1 MPSLSQRL
9 AGFAHD
15 LGWGDLPPD
24 VQAHVKLLV
33 LDVVGLCLAA
43 VRDEFA
49 VAVLAVAEEMSGRP
63 ESRPVGID
71 MAMPAPSAALVS
83 GTLTHG
89 HDFDDS
95 HAGSIV
101 HTTSS
106 VVPTALAVGESLRL
120 SGKAVLEGVA
130 AGLEVN
136 ARLGLAA
143 GDGFHK
149 RGFHPTSVCGALAAS
164 QVAARLMG
172 LDADGLAQAMGIA
185 GSMASGI
192 REAYLGGGTWT
203 KRLHPGWAAHAGIL
217 AARLASRGFTGPV
230 QVLEGRFGLYNAM
243 LGPEAWNAATPV
255 ADLGADWQ
263 IRNIGFKP
271 YPCGVVIHPFLDGL
285 RAVMGEHALD
295 AEDLE
300 RIHCLIAPGA
310 LETVCEPVAEKLEP
324 ANEYQ
329 AKFSLQFCLAA
340 VAIQGDL
347 TLDTFQSAAVQDPS
361 ILALARR
368 VTFEPDPS
376 QPYPRQYTANL
387 QVTTRDG
394 RRLSRVESA
403 TRGSLERPMTPQEV
417 QAKFWSNA
425 RRGLSDESRIAAL
438 QEHVLR
444 LESLPRIA
452 AMLDLASTD
461 PRPLSLSTSRP

>member
-1 MPSLSQRL
+1 MSSLSQQL
-9 AGFAHD
+9 AAFAHD
-15 LGWGDLPPD
+15 LRWEDLPQD
-24 VQAHVKLLV
+24 VQEHVKLLV

-49 VAVLAVAEEMSGRP
+49 VAVLAIAEEMGGTP
-63 ESRPVGID
+63 ESRPVGIGT
-71 MAMPAPSAALVS
+71 AMPAPSAALVS

-95 HAGSIV
+95 HAGSII
-101 HTTSS
+101 HTSSS
-106 VVPTALAVGESLRL
+106 VVPTALAVGEARHV
-120 SGKAVLEGVA
+120 SGKQVLEAVA

-164 QVAARLMG
+164 QTAGKLMRL
-172 LDADGLAQAMGIA
+172 DSETLAHAMGIG

-217 AARLASRGFTGPV
+217 AARLAARGFTGPV

-243 LGPEAWNAATPV
+243 LGPGTWDAKAPV
-255 ADLGADWQ
+255 AELGQRWE

-285 RAVMGEHALD
+285 RALMTEHALTVD
-295 AEDLE
+295 DLE

-310 LETVCEPVAEKLEP
+310 LETVCEPADEKLRP

-340 VAIQGDL
+340 LAIQGDL
-347 TLDTFQSAAVQDPS
+347 TLDTFQPSAVQDPA
-361 ILALARR
+361 ILGLARR

-376 QPYPRQYTANL
+376 QPYPRQYTASL
-387 QVTTRDG
+387 VVTTRDG

-403 TRGSLERPMTPQEV
+403 TRGSLERPMTGDDVRQ
-417 QAKFWSNA
+417 KFHSNA
-425 RRGLSDESRIAAL
+425 ARGPGRGRIAEL
-438 QEHVLR
+438 EHVILR
-444 LESLPRIA
+444 LEGLSNVGELLELA
-452 AMLDLASTD
+452 AMKEPSHV
-461 PRPLSLSTSRP
+461 

>member
-1 MPSLSQRL
+1 VSSLSQQL
-9 AGFAHD
+9 AAFAHD
-15 LGWGDLPPD
+15 LRWDDLPSD

-33 LDVVGLCLAA
+33 LDVIGLCLAA
-43 VRDEFA
+43 VGDDFA
-49 VAVLAVAEEMSGRP
+49 RAVLAVAEEMGGTP
-63 ESRPVGID
+63 ESRPVGIHTR
-71 MAMPAPSAALVS
+71 MPAPSAALVS

-95 HAGSIV
+95 HAGSII
-101 HTTSS
+101 HTSSS
-106 VVPTALAVGESLRL
+106 VVPTALAVGEARRVT
-120 SGKAVLEGVA
+120 GRGVLEAVA

-164 QVAARLMG
+164 QTAARLMG
-172 LDADGLAQAMGIA
+172 VDAGAMAQAMGIA

-217 AARLASRGFTGPV
+217 AARLAARGFSGPV

-243 LGPEAWNAATPV
+243 LGPGSWHAAAPV
-255 ADLGADWQ
+255 AGLGVEWE

-271 YPCGVVIHPFLDGL
+271 YPCGVVIHPFLDAL
-285 RAVMGEHALD
+285 RTLMADNALQ

-310 LETVCEPVAEKLEP
+310 LATVCEPADEKLRP
-324 ANEYQ
+324 ANDYQ

-340 VAIQGDL
+340 LAIQGDL
-347 TLDTFQSAAVQDPS
+347 TLDTFQAATVEDPA

-368 VTFEPDPS
+368 VTFEADPS
-376 QPYPRQYTANL
+376 QPYPRQYTASL
-387 QVTTRDG
+387 VVTTRDG
-394 RRLSRVESA
+394 QGLARTESA
-403 TRGSLERPMTPQEV
+403 TRGSLERPMSGEEV
-417 QAKFWSNA
+417 RQKFRSNA
-425 RRGLSDESRIAAL
+425 ARALGEERIAAL
-438 QEHVLR
+438 EQSILR
-444 LESLPRIA
+444 LEDVPNVSELG
-452 AMLDLASTD
+452 DLAAVKEPSHV
-461 PRPLSLSTSRP
+461 

>member
-1 MPSLSQRL
+1 MSESLS
-9 AGFAHD
+9 
-15 LGWGDLPPD
+15 
-24 VQAHVKLLV
+24 
-33 LDVVGLCLAA
+33 
-43 VRDEFA
+43 
-49 VAVLAVAEEMSGRP
+49 
-63 ESRPVGID
+63 
-71 MAMPAPSAALVS
+71 
-83 GTLTHG
+83 
-89 HDFDDS
+89 
-95 HAGSIV
+95 
-101 HTTSS
+101 
-106 VVPTALAVGESLRL
+106 L
-120 SGKAVLEGVA
+120 SGKAVLEAVA

-164 QVAARLMG
+164 HVAARLMG
-172 LDADGLAQAMGIA
+172 QDVGGLTQAMGIV

-217 AARLASRGFTGPV
+217 AARLAARGFTGPV

-243 LGPEAWNAATPV
+243 LGPAAWDAAAPV
-255 ADLGADWQ
+255 AGLGTEWQ

-285 RAVMGEHALD
+285 RAVMNEHALRPD
-295 AEDLE
+295 DLD

-310 LETVCEPVAEKLEP
+310 LQTVCEPAAEKLQP

-340 VAIQGDL
+340 LAIQGDL
-347 TLDTFQSAAVQDPS
+347 TLDTFQSTTVQDPQ
-361 ILALARR
+361 ILGLARR

-376 QPYPRQYTANL
+376 QPYPRQYTACL
-387 QVTTRDG
+387 VVTTRDG

-403 TRGSLERPMTPQEV
+403 TRGSLERPMTTDEV
-417 QAKFWSNA
+417 RQKFRSNA
-425 RRGLSDESRIAAL
+425 ARAL
-438 QEHVLR
+438 EQEHIALLEERALSLETLPDVTELLELSTLR
-444 LESLPRIA
+444 L
-452 AMLDLASTD
+452 LDSKE
-461 PRPLSLSTSRP
+461 PSHV

>member
-1 MPSLSQRL
+1 VPSLSQQL

-15 LGWGDLPPD
+15 LRWDDLPAN

-43 VRDEFA
+43 IKDEFA
-49 VAVLAVAEEMSGRP
+49 AAVLAVAEEMGGTP

-71 MAMPAPSAALVS
+71 TRLPAPSAALVS

-101 HTTSS
+101 HTSSS
-106 VVPTALAVGESLRL
+106 VVPTALAVGEAQQA
-120 SGKAVLEGVA
+120 SGKQVLAAVA

-164 QVAARLMG
+164 QVAARLIG
-172 LDADGLAQAMGIA
+172 LHTDGMAQAMGIV

-217 AARLASRGFTGPV
+217 AARLAGKGFTGPV

-243 LGPEAWNAATPV
+243 LGVGAWDPSAPV
-255 ADLGADWQ
+255 AELGQ
-263 IRNIGFKP
+263 RSEIRNIGFKP

-285 RAVMGEHALD
+285 RAVMTEHKLCPD
-295 AEDLE
+295 DLE
-300 RIHCLIAPGA
+300 TIHCLIAPGA
-310 LETVCEPVAEKLEP
+310 LDTVCEPAHEKLQP

-340 VAIQGDL
+340 LAIQGEL
-347 TLDTFQSAAVQDPS
+347 TLDTFQASTVQDPG

-376 QPYPRQYTANL
+376 QPYPRQYTASL
-387 QVTTRDG
+387 VVTTRDG
-394 RRLSRVESA
+394 RRLLRVESA
-403 TRGSLERPMTPQEV
+403 TRGSLERPMTTDEV
-417 QAKFWSNA
+417 RQKFSSNA
-425 RRGLSDESRIAAL
+425 ARALGTERIAELEHMILRLDGLSNVGELLKLAAVK
-438 QEHVLR
+438 EPTHV
-444 LESLPRIA
+444 
-452 AMLDLASTD
+452 
-461 PRPLSLSTSRP
+461 

>member
-1 MPSLSQRL
+1 VSSLSQHL
-9 AGFAHD
+9 AAFAHELRWED
-15 LGWGDLPPD
+15 VPPD
-24 VQAHVKLLV
+24 VQGHVKLLV

-49 VAVLAVAEEMSGRP
+49 AAVVAVAEEMGGTP

-71 MAMPAPSAALVS
+71 TAMPAPSAALVS

-101 HTTSS
+101 HTSSS
-106 VVPTALAVGESLRL
+106 VVPTALAVGEA
-120 SGKAVLEGVA
+120 GHAHGEAVLAAIA

-149 RGFHPTSVCGALAAS
+149 RGFHPTSVCGALAAT
-164 QVAARLMG
+164 QTAGKLMRL
-172 LDADGLAQAMGIA
+172 DPDTLAQAMGIA

-217 AARLASRGFTGPV
+217 AARLAARGFTGPV

-243 LGPEAWNAATPV
+243 LGVGAWDPAAPL
-255 ADLGADWQ
+255 AQLDQSWE

-285 RAVMGEHALD
+285 RTVMAEHNLSA
-295 AEDLE
+295 ADLE

-310 LETVCEPVAEKLEP
+310 LETVCEPADEKLRP

-340 VAIQGDL
+340 LALHGDL
-347 TLDTFQSAAVQDPS
+347 TLDTFQAATVHDPQV
-361 ILALARR
+361 LALARR

-376 QPYPRQYTANL
+376 QPYPRQYTASL
-387 QVTTRDG
+387 VVTTRDG
-394 RRLSRVESA
+394 RRLTRVESA
-403 TRGSLERPMTPQEV
+403 TRGSLERPMSTDEV
-417 QAKFWSNA
+417 RQKFRSNA
-425 RRGLSDESRIAAL
+425 ARAVDEERIAAL
-438 QEHVLR
+438 EEMVLQ
-444 LESLPRIA
+444 LETLPDISA
-452 AMLDLASTD
+452 LVDLAVVKE
-461 PRPLSLSTSRP
+461 LSNV